1 MTETIRLYDSD
12 PYGVSFSAAVLDVIP
27 SENGR
32 EAKILLDRTLF
43 FPEEGG
49 QTPDRGCLAGLD
61 VTDVQIHDGVITHSV
76 TLSPQDVLPRKGDTV
91 SGNIDWEHRYSNMQ
105 NHTGEH
111 ILSGLMHTLYGFEN
125 VGFHLSDN
133 TVTLDP
139 SGRLD
144 DEQLLDLER
153 RANEVVWRNVPVT
166 ASYPSDEELAGMQ
179 YRSKKEIEGA
189 VRIVTIEGVDAC
201 ACCAPHVAR
210 TGEIGLIKI
219 LSAERTKSGMRLFIL
234 CGARAL
240 KLMQERQLQAERIS
254 RLTSMPQEN
263 IADGVE
269 KLLSETAD
277 LKNALREWEQRYV
290 DLRLSQLRG
299 GAGEEG
305 KESVEGED
313 GIEGKDCIKG
323 EDGSAAAASKSF
335 WVFEENLSP
344 LSARYMMNELCKENC
359 RFAGVFTGND
369 SDGWQY
375 LIGSRGDD
383 ARIPNAALKE
393 SLMARGGGKP
403 EMVQGSVKAK
413 KQQILDLL
421 S

>member
-1 MTETIRLYDSD
+1 MTETIRLFDKD
-12 PYGVSFSAAVLDVIP
+12 PYGVLFTAEVLDVRTLEEKGAAQI
-27 SENGR
+27 
-32 EAKILLDRTLF
+32 ILDRTLF

-49 QTPDRGCLAGLD
+49 QTPDRGVLAGLD
-61 VTDVQIHDGVITHSV
+61 VTDVQIHDGVITHTVRLMAEESGS
-76 TLSPQDVLPRKGDTV
+76 TPLPKAGDTV
-91 SGNIDWEHRYSNMQ
+91 SGQIDWEHRYSNMQ

-111 ILSGLMHTLYGFEN
+111 ILSGLMHTLYGYEN

-153 RANEVVWRNVPVT
+153 RANEAVWHNVPVT
-166 ASYPSDEELAGMQ
+166 ASWPSDEELANME

-189 VRIVTIEGVDAC
+189 VRIVIIEGVDVC
-201 ACCAPHVAR
+201 ACCAPHVKR

-219 LSAERTKSGMRLFIL
+219 LSVERTKNGMRLFIL

-254 RLTSMPQEN
+254 RLTSLPQEN

-269 KLLSETAD
+269 KLLSEIAE
-277 LKNALREWEQRYV
+277 LKNALREGEQRYV
-290 DLRLSQLRG
+290 DMRLAQLRC
-299 GAGEEG
+299 AGSDNSG
-305 KESVEGED
+305 DSS
-313 GIEGKDCIKG
+313 KDP
-323 EDGSAAAASKSF
+323 APLKSF

-344 LSARYMMNELCKENC
+344 LLARYMMNELCREKC

-369 SDGWQY
+369 RDGWQY
-375 LIGSRGDD
+375 LIGSRVDD
-383 ARIPNAALKE
+383 ARIPNAAMKE
-393 SLMARGGGKP
+393 NLSARGGGKP
-403 EMVQGSVKAK
+403 EMVQGSVKATRE
-413 KQQILDLL
+413 QIEGLL